1 MKRKKSILSLV
12 LVIMVLCSVFIGLI
26 GCRKSNDTEKKFS
39 SVDDFSA
46 AAIGDSTTSVLGK
59 RFKEKHKDV
68 TINYYDDHA
77 SMCVALKKGDIQAAI
92 LDEPVAKNIAA
103 SYSDFAILPE
113 KINTDTYGI
122 LFSDGND
129 MREPFNECIKK
140 YSEDGT
146 LDALYKKWI
155 VGKAEDKVIDYDSY
169 AVSEPSARTLRIGY
183 DIAGFEPM
191 AYTGENKQP
200 LGYEVELLYMIA
212 HDLNI
217 KLEISTVSSASV
229 FAAVE
234 TGKVDGVVGSISITD
249 EREEK
254 FDFTNPDYYG
264 GTVFLCRKD
273 MVDVQDDPNLND
285 SSITIAIQASTTTA
299 HDAQEKYPNAKFIYV
314 NNDTDGI
321 MQVTSGKANAYAI
334 DFNYFEARR
343 QTGKDDIRIHSDDVI
358 GAGGDIAVAIS
369 RKSAMKD
376 AADELNS
383 FIESAKADGT
393 IDDMLQRWTV
403 KNDYTLPEIKE
414 PSDPERTFIIGTSA
428 LAEPYTFM
436 QGDKLTG
443 FEVELAQRF
452 GAYCNAKIEFAV
464 YDWAGLDAA
473 CASGKVDFVFSN
485 YYVTPEKQEQMDFSV
500 PYLSVKTVMAV
511 ANNQQVV
518 SGESFISK
526 IAASFEKTFIRENR
540 WKLILSGIGV
550 TLEITLLAA
559 LFGTILGFLLFM
571 LCESKKAFRKI
582 INVIS
587 NIIQNI
593 PMVVVLMIIYFVVFG
608 SVDISPVAA
617 GVIAFSLVFG
627 LSVLSVLSAGVKAIN
642 YGQYESAEALGL
654 NRTQIY
660 TKILIPQIVRLQL
673 PIYKGEL
680 VGLLKSTAIVG
691 YISVMDLTK
700 AGDIIRSRT
709 FEAFFPL
716 IASAFIYYLL
726 ANLIIFLANRINVT
740 IDPDRHSGRLPKGI
754 SDKSFTPVKSNGNT
768 SADEKELIVLKGLT
782 KSFDNVTPLDNIS
795 ASVRSGDIISIIGPS
810 GTGKSTLLR
819 LMNRLETPTSG
830 SIEVFG
836 EDICSD
842 KTDLQKIR
850 MKLGMVFQNYS
861 LFDHLNVIENL
872 MLAPMLLKNV
882 SAEEAYADGM
892 TLLKSVGMAERALQ
906 MPSQLSGG
914 QRQRVAIA
922 RTMAMHPD
930 VILFDEPTSA
940 LDPKNIGEV
949 LSVIRRFR
957 NDTTM
962 LIVTHELQFAK
973 DVANRI
979 WYMDKGGIYEDGT
992 PEQIFDNPIH
1002 NRTRAFVNKMNVLP
1016 CKLDANGFDEIEAEE
1031 EIRQFCNKH
1040 YFSHEKEESILNL
1053 FRTVMQEKIV
1063 KLVPKDDSVIT
1074 FLIEYSENPLKTEI
1088 KFFWN
1093 GEKCDNNPL
1102 AETPYEKVLDS
1113 RLSYEDGQ
1121 NSLIISLP

>member
-1 MKRKKSILSLV
+1 MKNKKTVLSFV
-12 LVIMVLCSVFIGLI
+12 LVFMVLGSMFTALT
-26 GCRKSNDTEKKFS
+26 GCQKNNDSEKKFS
-39 SVDDFSA
+39 SVDDFST
-46 AAIGDSTTSVLGK
+46 AAIGDSTASVLGK
-59 RFKEKHKDV
+59 MFKEEHKDV
-68 TINYYDDHA
+68 TVKYYDDHA
-77 SMCVALKKGDIQAAI
+77 SMCAALKKGDIQAAI

-103 SYSDFAILPE
+103 SYSDFDVFPE
-113 KINTDTYGI
+113 KVYEDKYGI
-122 LFSDGND
+122 LFSDGNA
-129 MREPFNECIKK
+129 MREPFNECIEK
-140 YSEDGT
+140 YAEDGT
-146 LDALYKKWI
+146 LDALYEKWI
-155 VGKAEDKVIDYDSY
+155 VGKQEDKVIDRDSY
-169 AVSEPSARTLRIGY
+169 AVSDPSAKTVRIAY

-200 LGYEVELLYMIA
+200 LGYEIELIYMIA
-212 HDLNI
+212 RELNI
-217 KLEISTVSSASV
+217 NLEVLTVSSASL
-229 FAAVE
+229 FASVE
-234 TGKVDGVVGSISITD
+234 TGKVDAVVGSISITD

-254 FDFTNPDYYG
+254 FDFTVPEYYG
-264 GTVFLCRKD
+264 GTVLLCRKD
-273 MVDVQDDPNLND
+273 MIGVQTDPDLND
-285 SSITIAIQASTTTA
+285 KSITIAIQSATTTA
-299 HDAQEKYPNAKFIYV
+299 FDAQEKYPDAKFIYV
-314 NNDTDGI
+314 NSDTDGI

-334 DFNYFEARR
+334 DLNYFEARK
-343 QTGKDDIRIHSDDVI
+343 QTGKNDIRLHGDNVI
-358 GAGGDIAVAIS
+358 GKGGDIAVAIS
-369 RKSAMKD
+369 RKSEMRS
-376 AADELNS
+376 AADELNA
-383 FIESAKADGT
+383 FIESAKKDGT

-403 KNDYTLPEIKE
+403 KNDYTIPEIKA
-414 PSDPERTFIIGTSA
+414 PTNPERTFIIGTSA

-436 QGDKLTG
+436 QGDNLTG
-443 FEVELAQRF
+443 FEVELAKRF

-485 YYVTPEKQEQMDFSV
+485 YYVTPEKQEQMDFST

-511 ANNQQVV
+511 ANNKQAAAE
-518 SGESFISK
+518 ESFMSK

-540 WKLILSGIGV
+540 WQLILSGIGV

-559 LFGTILGFLLFM
+559 LFGTVLGFLLFM
-571 LCESKKAFRKI
+571 LCESKKVFRKI
-582 INVIS
+582 IGVFS

-608 SVDISPVAA
+608 SVDISPVIA
-617 GVIAFSLVFG
+617 GIVAFSLVFG
-627 LSVLSVLSAGVKAIN
+627 LSVLGILSAGVKAIN
-642 YGQYESAEALGL
+642 QGQYESAQALGL
-654 NRTQIY
+654 NKTQIY

-700 AGDIIRSRT
+700 VGDIIRSRT

-726 ANLIIFLANRINVT
+726 ANLIILLANRINVT
-740 IDPDRHSGRLPKGI
+740 IDPDRHCGKLPKGI
-754 SDKSFTPVKSNGNT
+754 KDKSFTPVTANGSST
-768 SADEKELIVLKGLT
+768 ADGKELIVLKGLT
-782 KSFDNVTPLDNIS
+782 KSFENTTPLNNIS
-795 ASVRSGDIISIIGPS
+795 TAVRSGDVISIIGPS

-819 LMNRLETPTSG
+819 LMNGLETPTAG

-836 EDICSD
+836 EDICSG
-842 KTDLQKIR
+842 KADLQKIR

-872 MLAPMLLKNV
+872 MLAPMILKNV
-882 SAEEAYADGM
+882 SADEAYADGM
-892 TLLKSVGMAERALQ
+892 TLLKAVGMAERALQ

-957 NDTTM
+957 NETTM

-973 DVANRI
+973 NVANRI

-992 PEQIFDNPIH
+992 PEQIFENPVH

-1016 CKLDANGFDEIEAEE
+1016 CKLDANGFDEIETEE

-1040 YFSHEKEESILNL
+1040 YFSHEKEESILTL
-1053 FRTVMQEKIV
+1053 FRAMVQDRIV
-1063 KLVPKDDSVIT
+1063 KLVPQNDSVIT
-1074 FLIEYSENPLKTEI
+1074 FLIEYSEDPLLTEV

-1093 GEKCDNNPL
+1093 GKKCTDSILEGVP
-1102 AETPYEKVLDS
+1102 AEPIADK
-1113 RLSYEDGQ
+1113 RLSYENGQ
-1121 NSLIISLP
+1121 NALTVSLK